1 MKKLILPLILIMG
14 VLASGTEAKMP
25 KPQCPIQEFLFKCAE
40 FKPKSEQ
47 ECSSNAGI
55 MYGMLMGSGVPER
68 NASLLRRICEAA
80 CKYSLQSELIA
91 KLFIQEVAPCKE
103 QKGGK

>member
-1 MKKLILPLILIMG
+1 MRKLLLFLILISG
-14 VLASGTEAKMP
+14 IVSGTEAKMP

-68 NASLLRRICEAA
+68 NASLLRKVCEAA

-103 QKGGK
+103 QRGGK

>member
-1 MKKLILPLILIMG
+1 MRKLLLSLILISG
-14 VLASGTEAKMP
+14 IASGTEAKMP
-25 KPQCPIQEFLFKCAE
+25 KPHCPIQEFLFKCAE

-47 ECSSNAGI
+47 ECSSNAGV
-55 MYGMLMGSGVPER
+55 MYGIVKGYG
-68 NASLLRRICEAA
+68 ASEETASTIRKVCEAA

-103 QKGGK
+103 QQGGK